1 MSYRVQIL
9 EGRSKASQDVAERVG
24 GWTIRLRPTRRQLNA
39 GDGLVC
45 GADSDTLAA
54 PIAIIAVRAFV
65 ATAAGG
71 VGALTS
77 AHAVQL

>member
-9 EGRSKASQDVAERVG
+9 EGRSKASQDVAQRVG
-24 GWTIRLRPTRRQLNA
+24 RRTIRLRPTGGQLNA
-39 GDGLVC
+39 GDGLVS

-54 PIAIIAVRAFV
+54 PIAIIAVRALV
-65 ATAAGG
+65 ATAATD
-71 VGALTS
+71 VGALTC